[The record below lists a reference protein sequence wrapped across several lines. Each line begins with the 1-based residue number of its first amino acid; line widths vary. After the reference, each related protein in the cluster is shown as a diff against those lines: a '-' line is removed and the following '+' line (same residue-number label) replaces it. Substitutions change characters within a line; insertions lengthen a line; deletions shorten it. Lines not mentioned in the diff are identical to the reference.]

1 MSVNRSK
8 ELRMNKIALCVLVSY
23 VAFLTGMAAFAAM
36 FGPAPGH
43 FPFFVAGFIGI
54 PAVLGY
60 VVGRGPSD

>member
-1 MSVNRSK
+1 MSTDRAR
-8 ELRMNKIALCVLVSY
+8 ELRMNKIALCVLVFY

-36 FGPAPGH
+36 FGPLPGR

-54 PAVLGY
+54 PAALGY